1 MTSASAFH
9 FASLVWDWPIAI
21 YLFLIGISAGLV
33 TLAILLRRFHPEAG
47 GSDSTLLR
55 TTLVLGPGAIILGLL
70 ILVFHLTR
78 PWTFWKLMF
87 HYSFTS
93 VMSMGVMLFQLYM
106 VVLVLWLA
114 KIFEKEVIALQQRWL
129 PRLEI
134 VQKVLALITPFH
146 RALETLM
153 LVLAVLLGAY
163 TGFLLSALK
172 SYPFLNNPILPALF
186 LFSGISSGAAV
197 ALIAMA
203 LRHRSNPHST
213 EARFVHRMEV
223 PVVWLEIFLL
233 AAFFVGL
240 ALGVGD
246 AKQLGRIG
254 AKTILYFELITT
266 VAIILGITLANVFQ
280 PGSGIDMS
288 QLATVDISKY
298 QNTTAEV
305 QSHAHG
311 LMGTIL
317 SLVPTN
323 IIASMAKGDML
334 PIIFFSVL
342 FGLGLSSLPATHR
355 EPLVTVFRSIS
366 ETMFKV
372 THMVMRY
379 APVGVFALIAVTVA
393 NFGFA
398 SLWPLAKLVLLVH
411 FAIIFFALVVLGI
424 VARLCGLS
432 IWILIRIL
440 KDELIL
446 AYSTA
451 SSESV
456 LPRIIE
462 KMEAYGAP
470 ASITSFVVPT
480 GYSFNL
486 DGSTLYQSIAA
497 IFIAQLYGIDLS
509 LWQEIVLVLTLM
521 VTSKGIAG
529 VPGVSFVVL
538 LATLGSVGIP
548 LEGLAFIAG
557 VDRILDMAR
566 TALNVVG
573 NALAVLVIAKWEHKF
588 DRKKALAY
596 ERDVLGKFDKTAQ

>member
-213 EARFVHRMEV
+213 EARFVHRMET

-233 AAFFVGL
+233 AAFFIGL
-240 ALGVGD
+240 ALGGGFWSWWFW
-246 AKQLGRIG
+246 LG
-254 AKTILYFELITT
+254 
-266 VAIILGITLANVFQ
+266 VV
-280 PGSGIDMS
+280 
-288 QLATVDISKY
+288 
-298 QNTTAEV
+298 
-305 QSHAHG
+305 
-311 LMGTIL
+311 
-317 SLVPTN
+317 
-323 IIASMAKGDML
+323 
-334 PIIFFSVL
+334 
-342 FGLGLSSLPATHR
+342 GLGLIIPLLLKPWANRSVTFHGVLAVCVASLTGVLLLR
-355 EPLVTVFRSIS
+355 FFIL
-366 ETMFKV
+366 
-372 THMVMRY
+372 Y
-379 APVGVFALIAVTVA
+379 AGQLTVA
-393 NFGFA
+393 
-398 SLWPLAKLVLLVH
+398 
-411 FAIIFFALVVLGI
+411 
-424 VARLCGLS
+424 
-432 IWILIRIL
+432 
-440 KDELIL
+440 
-446 AYSTA
+446 
-451 SSESV
+451 
-456 LPRIIE
+456 
-462 KMEAYGAP
+462 
-470 ASITSFVVPT
+470 
-480 GYSFNL
+480 
-486 DGSTLYQSIAA
+486 
-497 IFIAQLYGIDLS
+497 
-509 LWQEIVLVLTLM
+509 
-521 VTSKGIAG
+521 
-529 VPGVSFVVL
+529 
-538 LATLGSVGIP
+538 
-548 LEGLAFIAG
+548 
-557 VDRILDMAR
+557 
-566 TALNVVG
+566 
-573 NALAVLVIAKWEHKF
+573 
-588 DRKKALAY
+588 
-596 ERDVLGKFDKTAQ
+596 